1 MKKSVYLAFCFLLIV
16 FISACEDDN
25 KGVITPT
32 DNAGRISGVVV
43 DAVQLSPLPNVSISL
58 TTQSG
63 TAVGTQTTNAQGQ
76 FNFQN
81 LANGLYK
88 LSAIVPGYKPT
99 SADSIVVSQ
108 TQGALAFI
116 DLFPADTSL
125 TVQIGAI
132 SGIVRDNNGNPL
144 QGVNVAIS
152 ATDES
157 LTNGYFASTTSNA
170 NGGFSIGAIPITS
183 SVGTAIPSF
192 KVRFVRQGFVT
203 RVVGN
208 VSVNA
213 NQTTP
218 VQTSLMPAS
227 VTGQVR
233 FEDDVETD
241 KNWTR
246 TGFWRR
252 QQNNAAIR
260 NKNFPR
266 YVKLAPNDNSNAAI
280 PQAFQGQ
287 FAFWYGQDTTGSF
300 IGQIRLPQDSLSGGN
315 SMSANSG
322 TLTSPLI
329 NLTADT
335 VATLSFW
342 TWFEIESVNPNAS
355 GFDIM
360 QVEVIRANGD
370 SVTLGRL
377 NPFTDPI
384 LDERNALPFT
394 SGGFNQAP
402 VWRFEEFDLSPF
414 AGQQIRVRLK
424 FETRDN
430 LYNGFRGWF
439 VDNVRVTNVR
449 SVSSTN
455 SERRLV
461 EPMMPARAS
470 APKK

>member
-1 MKKSVYLAFCFLLIV
+1 MKKHLHLAVSLLCFV
-16 FISACEDDN
+16 FVSACEDDN
-25 KGVITPT
+25 KGVVTPT
-32 DNAGRISGVVV
+32 ENAGRITGVVI
-43 DAVQLSPLPNVSISL
+43 DAVQLSPMQNVAISL
-58 TTQSG
+58 STQAG
-63 TAVGTQTTNAQGQ
+63 AAIGTQTTNAQGQ

-99 SADSIVVSQ
+99 SADSIVVSE
-108 TQGALAFI
+108 TQGALALI

-183 SVGTAIPSF
+183 SSGATIPSF

-208 VSVNA
+208 VIVNA

-218 VQTSLMPAS
+218 VQTSLTPAATS
-227 VTGQVR
+227 GIVR

-300 IGQIRLPQDSLSGGN
+300 IGELSLPQDSLSGGN
-315 SMSANSG
+315 SVNRNSG
-322 TLTSPLI
+322 RLTSPLI

-342 TWFEIESVNPNAS
+342 SWFEIESVNPNAS

-360 QVEVIRANGD
+360 EVEVIRANGD
-370 SVTLGRL
+370 SVLLGRL

-384 LDERNALPFT
+384 LDDREPIPFT
-394 SGGFNQAP
+394 SGGFNQRP
-402 VWRFEEFDLSPF
+402 VWRFEEFDLSEF
-414 AGQQIRVRLK
+414 AGQQIRLRFK
-424 FETRDN
+424 FDTRDN

-439 VDNVRVTNVR
+439 IDNIRVTNVR
-449 SVSSTN
+449 SVSSSN
-455 SERRLV
+455 SDRRAT
-461 EPMMPARAS
+461 EPMMPSRTS
-470 APKK
+470 TLKK

>member
-1 MKKSVYLAFCFLLIV
+1 MKKQLYLAFCLLLTV
-16 FISACEDDN
+16 FASACEDDN
-25 KGVITPT
+25 KGVTTPT
-32 DNAGRISGVVV
+32 DNSGQISGVVI
-43 DAVQLSPLPNVSISL
+43 DAVQLSPMQNVTISL
-58 TTQSG
+58 SSQSG
-63 TAVGTQTTNAQGQ
+63 SAIGTKTTNAQGQ
-76 FNFQN
+76 FTFQN

-88 LSAIVPGYKPT
+88 LTAVVPGYKPT

-108 TQGALAFI
+108 TQGALALI
-116 DLFPADTSL
+116 DLFPADSSL
-125 TVQIGAI
+125 TVDIGAI

-170 NGGFSIGAIPITS
+170 SGGFSIGAIPITS
-183 SVGTAIPSF
+183 SSGTTIPSF

-208 VSVNA
+208 VNVHA
-213 NQTTP
+213 NQTTQ
-218 VQTSLMPAS
+218 VQTALTPAS
-227 VTGQVR
+227 TTGQVR

-241 KNWTR
+241 KSWTR
-246 TGFWRR
+246 TGFWHR

-300 IGQIRLPQDSLSGGN
+300 IGQLSLPQDSLSGGRSVDEN
-315 SMSANSG
+315 AG
-322 TLTSPLI
+322 TLTSPQI

-360 QVEVIRANGD
+360 EVEVIRANGD
-370 SVTLGRL
+370 SVSLGRL

-384 LDERNALPFT
+384 LEDREPLPFT
-394 SGGFNQAP
+394 SGGFNQAA

-414 AGQQIRVRLK
+414 AGQQIRLRFK
-424 FETRDN
+424 FDTRDN

-439 VDNVRVTNVR
+439 IDNIRVTNVR
-449 SVSSTN
+449 SISSASN
-455 SERRLV
+455 NRRAIQ
-461 EPMMPARAS
+461 PMMPARTS
-470 APKK
+470 IKK

>member
-32 DNAGRISGVVV
+32 DNPGRISGVVV

-99 SADSIVVSQ
+99 SADSIVVSE

-157 LTNGYFASTTSNA
+157 LTNGYFALTTSNA

-203 RVVGN
+203 RVVG
-208 VSVNA
+208 
-213 NQTTP
+213 
-218 VQTSLMPAS
+218 
-227 VTGQVR
+227 
-233 FEDDVETD
+233 
-241 KNWTR
+241 K
-246 TGFWRR
+246 
-252 QQNNAAIR
+252 
-260 NKNFPR
+260 
-266 YVKLAPNDNSNAAI
+266 
-280 PQAFQGQ
+280 
-287 FAFWYGQDTTGSF
+287 
-300 IGQIRLPQDSLSGGN
+300 
-315 SMSANSG
+315 
-322 TLTSPLI
+322 
-329 NLTADT
+329 
-335 VATLSFW
+335 
-342 TWFEIESVNPNAS
+342 
-355 GFDIM
+355 
-360 QVEVIRANGD
+360 
-370 SVTLGRL
+370 
-377 NPFTDPI
+377 
-384 LDERNALPFT
+384 
-394 SGGFNQAP
+394 
-402 VWRFEEFDLSPF
+402 
-414 AGQQIRVRLK
+414 
-424 FETRDN
+424 
-430 LYNGFRGWF
+430 
-439 VDNVRVTNVR
+439 
-449 SVSSTN
+449 
-455 SERRLV
+455 
-461 EPMMPARAS
+461 
-470 APKK
+470 

>member
-1 MKKSVYLAFCFLLIV
+1 MKRQVYSIVSALLLIV
-16 FISACEDDN
+16 ISACEDDN
-25 KGVITPT
+25 KGVVTP
-32 DNAGRISGVVV
+32 DNNAGQISGVVIN
-43 DAVQLSPLPNVSISL
+43 AVQLLPMQNVTISL
-58 TTQSG
+58 STQSG
-63 TAVGTQTTNAQGQ
+63 TAIGNQTTNAQGQ
-76 FNFQN
+76 FRFQN

-88 LSAIVPGYKPT
+88 LTAVVPGFKPT
-99 SADSIVVSQ
+99 SADSIVVNQ
-108 TQGALAFI
+108 TQGALAII
-116 DLFPADTSL
+116 DLYPADTSL

-132 SGIVRDNNGNPL
+132 SGVVRDNNGNPL

-152 ATDES
+152 ATDEA
-157 LTNGYFASTTSNA
+157 LTNGYFASTTSNV
-170 NGGFSIGAIPITS
+170 NGGFSIGAIPITAS
-183 SVGTAIPSF
+183 NGAPIPSF

-208 VSVNA
+208 VIVKA
-213 NQTTP
+213 NKTTQ
-218 VQTSLMPAS
+218 VQATLTPATTS
-227 VTGQVR
+227 GQVR

-241 KNWTR
+241 KGWTR
-246 TGFWRR
+246 TGFWHR
-252 QQNNAAIR
+252 QQNNASIR

-266 YVKLAPNDNSNAAI
+266 YVKLAPNDNSNAVI

-300 IGQIRLPQDSLSGGN
+300 IGQLRLPQDSLSGGT
-315 SMSANSG
+315 SVAPNSG
-322 TLTSPLI
+322 TLTSPQI

-355 GFDIM
+355 GYDIM

-370 SVTLGRL
+370 SVSLGRL

-384 LDERNALPFT
+384 LDDREPLPFT

-414 AGQQIRVRLK
+414 AGQQIRLRFK

-439 VDNVRVTNVR
+439 IDNIRVTNVR
-449 SVSSTN
+449 SVTSSN
-455 SERRLV
+455 SEGRV
-461 EPMMPARAS
+461 IKPMMQERT
-470 APKK
+470 K

>member
-1 MKKSVYLAFCFLLIV
+1 MKKHLHLAFSLLCFV
-16 FISACEDDN
+16 FVSACEDDN
-25 KGVITPT
+25 KGVVTPT
-32 DNAGRISGVVV
+32 ENAGRITGVVI
-43 DAVQLSPLPNVSISL
+43 DAVQLSPMQNVAISL
-58 TTQSG
+58 STQAG
-63 TAVGTQTTNAQGQ
+63 TAIGTQTTNAQGQ
-76 FNFQN
+76 FAFQN

-88 LSAIVPGYKPT
+88 LSAVVPGYKPT
-99 SADSIVVSQ
+99 SADSIIVSE
-108 TQGALAFI
+108 TQGALALI
-116 DLFPADTSL
+116 DLFPADSSL
-125 TVQIGAI
+125 TVEIGAI

-183 SVGTAIPSF
+183 SGGATIPSF

-208 VSVNA
+208 VIVNA

-218 VQTSLMPAS
+218 VQTSLTPAATS
-227 VTGQVR
+227 GIVR
-233 FEDDVETD
+233 FEDDAETD

-246 TGFWRR
+246 TGFWHR

-280 PQAFQGQ
+280 PQAYQGQ

-300 IGQIRLPQDSLSGGN
+300 IGALSLPQDSLSGGR
-315 SMSANSG
+315 SVEENSG

-329 NLTADT
+329 NLTIDT

-360 QVEVIRANGD
+360 EVEVIRANGD
-370 SVTLGRL
+370 SISLGRL

-384 LDERNALPFT
+384 LDDRNALPFT
-394 SGGFNQAP
+394 SGGFNQVP
-402 VWRFEEFDLSPF
+402 VWRFEEFDLSEF
-414 AGQQIRVRLK
+414 AGQQIRLRFK
-424 FETRDN
+424 FDTRDE

-439 VDNVRVTNVR
+439 IDNVRVTNVR
-449 SVSSTN
+449 SVSSAN
-455 SERRLV
+455 GDRRAV
-461 EPMMPARAS
+461 KPMMPART
-470 APKK
+470 K

>member
-1 MKKSVYLAFCFLLIV
+1 MKKQLYLAFCLLFIV
-16 FISACEDDN
+16 FTSACEDDN
-25 KGVITPT
+25 KGVTTPT
-32 DNAGRISGVVV
+32 DNPGSISGIVI
-43 DAVQLSPLPNVSISL
+43 DAVQLSPMQNVTISL
-58 TTQSG
+58 STQSG
-63 TAVGTQTTNAQGQ
+63 TAIGNQTTNAQGQ
-76 FNFQN
+76 FTFQN

-88 LSAIVPGYKPT
+88 LSAIVPGFKPT

-108 TQGALAFI
+108 TQGALALI
-116 DLFPADTSL
+116 DLFPADSSL
-125 TVQIGAI
+125 TVDIGAI

-152 ATDES
+152 ATNEA

-183 SVGTAIPSF
+183 ASGAVIPSF

-208 VSVNA
+208 VNVNA
-213 NQTTP
+213 NQTTQ
-218 VQTSLMPAS
+218 VQTALTPATT
-227 VTGQVR
+227 TGQVR

-241 KNWTR
+241 KSWTR
-246 TGFWRR
+246 TGFWHR
-252 QQNNAAIR
+252 QQNNASIR

-300 IGQIRLPQDSLSGGN
+300 IGQLSLPQDSLSGGR
-315 SMSANSG
+315 SLTPNSG
-322 TLTSPLI
+322 ALTSPQI

-360 QVEVIRANGD
+360 EVLVIRANGD
-370 SVTLGRL
+370 SVSLGRL

-384 LDERNALPFT
+384 LDDRRPLPFT

-414 AGQQIRVRLK
+414 AGQQIRLRFK
-424 FETRDN
+424 FDTRDR

-439 VDNVRVTNVR
+439 IDNIRVTNVR
-449 SVSSTN
+449 SITSSN
-455 SERRLV
+455 SERRAV
-461 EPMMPARAS
+461 APMMQSRPAS
-470 APKK
+470 PNK

>member
-1 MKKSVYLAFCFLLIV
+1 MKKHLHLAVSLLCFV
-16 FISACEDDN
+16 FVSACEDDN
-25 KGVITPT
+25 KGVVTPT
-32 DNAGRISGVVV
+32 ENAGRITGVVI
-43 DAVQLSPLPNVSISL
+43 DAVQLSPMQNVAISL
-58 TTQSG
+58 STQAG
-63 TAVGTQTTNAQGQ
+63 AAIGTQTTNAQGQ

-99 SADSIVVSQ
+99 SADSIVVSE
-108 TQGALAFI
+108 TQGALALI

-183 SVGTAIPSF
+183 SIGTAIPSF

-208 VSVNA
+208 VIVNA

-218 VQTSLMPAS
+218 VQTSLTPAATS
-227 VTGQVR
+227 GIVR

-300 IGQIRLPQDSLSGGN
+300 IGELSLPQDSLSGGN
-315 SMSANSG
+315 SVNRNSG
-322 TLTSPLI
+322 RLTSPLI

-342 TWFEIESVNPNAS
+342 SWFEIESVNPNAS

-360 QVEVIRANGD
+360 EVEVIRANGD
-370 SVTLGRL
+370 SVLLGRL

-384 LDERNALPFT
+384 LDDREPIPFT
-394 SGGFNQAP
+394 SGGFNQRP
-402 VWRFEEFDLSPF
+402 VWRFEEFDLSEF
-414 AGQQIRVRLK
+414 AGQQIRLRFK
-424 FETRDN
+424 FDTRDN

-439 VDNVRVTNVR
+439 IDNIRVTNVR
-449 SVSSTN
+449 SVSSSN
-455 SERRLV
+455 SDRRAT
-461 EPMMPARAS
+461 EPMMPSRTS
-470 APKK
+470 TLKK

>member
-1 MKKSVYLAFCFLLIV
+1 MKRQVYSIVSALLLIV
-16 FISACEDDN
+16 ISACEDDN
-25 KGVITPT
+25 KGVVTP
-32 DNAGRISGVVV
+32 DSNAGQISGVVIN
-43 DAVQLSPLPNVSISL
+43 AVQLSPMQNVTISL
-58 TTQSG
+58 STQSG
-63 TAVGTQTTNAQGQ
+63 TAIGNQTTNAQGQ
-76 FNFQN
+76 FTFQN

-88 LSAIVPGYKPT
+88 LSAVMPGFKPT

-108 TQGALAFI
+108 TQGALALI
-116 DLFPADTSL
+116 DLFPADSSL
-125 TVQIGAI
+125 TVDIGAI

-144 QGVNVAIS
+144 QGVNVSIS

-183 SVGTAIPSF
+183 SGGTTIPSF

-203 RVVGN
+203 KVVGN
-208 VSVNA
+208 VIVKA
-213 NQTTP
+213 NKTTQ
-218 VQTSLMPAS
+218 VQTALTPAS
-227 VTGQVR
+227 TTGQVR

-241 KNWTR
+241 KSWTR
-246 TGFWRR
+246 TGFWHR
-252 QQNNAAIR
+252 QQNNASIR

-300 IGQIRLPQDSLSGGN
+300 IGQLSLPQDSLSGGT
-315 SMSANSG
+315 SVTRNSG
-322 TLTSPLI
+322 TLTSPQI

-370 SVTLGRL
+370 SVSLGRL

-384 LDERNALPFT
+384 LDDREPLPFT
-394 SGGFNQAP
+394 SGGFNQAS

-414 AGQQIRVRLK
+414 AGQQIRLRFK

-439 VDNVRVTNVR
+439 IDNIRVTNVR
-449 SVSSTN
+449 SVTSSN
-455 SERRLV
+455 SERRAIK
-461 EPMMPARAS
+461 PMMQERT
-470 APKK
+470 K